1 MYIEIDSVILIL
13 FQIMTELQEKELS
26 QNSTDRPKIS
36 GSIRIS
42 PRQKGNPLL
51 KHIRKVPWEFE
62 DGLVADYIL
71 GTSCVALYLSVR
83 YFTLQPEYIHERI
96 KLLGKGHRLRVLLV
110 QVDVKVG
117 RGK

>member
-1 MYIEIDSVILIL
+1 MITL
-13 FQIMTELQEKELS
+13 FQTMTDS
-26 QNSTDRPKIS
+26 QDNDISQDRPKIS

-62 DGLVADYIL
+62 EGLVADYIL
-71 GTSCVALYLSVR
+71 GASCVALYLSVR

-110 QVDVKVG
+110 QVDVKVS
-117 RGK
+117 

>member
-1 MYIEIDSVILIL
+1 
-13 FQIMTELQEKELS
+13 MTEFQEQELS
-26 QNSTDRPKIS
+26 QNNTDRPKIS

-110 QVDVKVG
+110 QVDVKV
-117 RGK
+117 RHRNISRCKKNE